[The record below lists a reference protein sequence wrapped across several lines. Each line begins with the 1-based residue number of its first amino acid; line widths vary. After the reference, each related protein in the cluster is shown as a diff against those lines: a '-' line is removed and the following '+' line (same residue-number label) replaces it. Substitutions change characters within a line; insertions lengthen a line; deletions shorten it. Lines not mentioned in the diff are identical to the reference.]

1 MGVMLLRGGGRVEA
15 VAERGGMRGAVA
27 DDAPDTDGV
36 EERVAVA
43 SRLTPPTSE
52 PGELDENDMLMA
64 DGGEG
69 CCNERG
75 YCRGGRVTVDVI
87 RYRF

>member
-1 MGVMLLRGGGRVEA
+1 MGVMLLRGGGRVE
-15 VAERGGMRGAVA
+15 VAERGGMRGGAPVA

-43 SRLTPPTSE
+43 SRLLPPTSE
-52 PGELDENDMLMA
+52 PGEDDEKDMLMA

-69 CCNERG
+69 CWKGVR
-75 YCRGGRVTVDVI
+75 
-87 RYRF
+87 